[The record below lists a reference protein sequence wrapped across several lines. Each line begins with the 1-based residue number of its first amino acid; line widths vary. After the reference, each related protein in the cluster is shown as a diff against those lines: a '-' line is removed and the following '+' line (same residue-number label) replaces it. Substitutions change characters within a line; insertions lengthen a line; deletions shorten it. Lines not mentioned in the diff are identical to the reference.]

1 MWVCTRW
8 SRHLVFPRTS
18 SPRESSCL
26 LPWALLSGSC
36 PRLLLSEQVGW
47 VWESH
52 SSLGPDSHLAPP
64 GSSWPFLQGGDGSSS
79 GQWVLAT
86 PAELFYLISSL
97 LLPRS
102 QSFFRA
108 SGMPLGVPQAVGESL
123 LCLLWDGSLC
133 FCQEAGSQQLAG
145 GNTGTPCR
153 YLEGWWR
160 ELGALLGFGSCC
172 HPHWALNCL
181 VSWLFSSGLSLPSCT
196 GSLGALGG
204 PSPRLQ

>member
-1 MWVCTRW
+1 MDGFGNPTP
-8 SRHLVFPRTS
+8 HL
-18 SPRESSCL
+18 
-26 LPWALLSGSC
+26 ALT
-36 PRLLLSEQVGW
+36 PTLLL
-47 VWESH
+47 
-52 SSLGPDSHLAPP
+52 LAAPGPCP
-64 GSSWPFLQGGDGSSS
+64 QGGDGSSS

-102 QSFFRA
+102 QSFFSA
-108 SGMPLGVPQAVGESL
+108 SGVPLGVPQAVGESL

-172 HPHWALNCL
+172 HPHLDCP
-181 VSWLFSSGLSLPSCT
+181 VSWLFSTGLSLPSCT